1 VREILSCLGIAK
13 VGASVQAFSTIVG
26 SVALGSFNLFDLDIE
41 VDDDQLSEPIQRG
54 LTRGWYEVDEVGL
67 IRHAVKPGDRVLD
80 LGAGLGVTAMVAARI
95 VGAEAVWAFEANP
108 GLIGQL
114 KRNLLRNGLELKVD
128 NAVLL
133 PRAQA
138 ATEPVIK
145 LNLGSEFWGSSVLSG
160 DGSKPGGVAEVPT
173 QCLEDVIAAHR
184 ANVLVMD
191 IEGLEVE
198 ILETARLDGIDK
210 IIVEI
215 HYDKVGRQR
224 TNRAIFDLAREGLEI
239 DLQRAY
245 RGVLL
250 LTRQNAR
257 TAA

>member
-1 VREILSCLGIAK
+1 M
-13 VGASVQAFSTIVG
+13 FS
-26 SVALGSFNLFDLDIE
+26 LFGLELE

-67 IRHAVKPGDRVLD
+67 IRHAVQPGDRVID
-80 LGAGLGVTAMVAARI
+80 MGAGLGVTAMIAARI
-95 VGAEAVWAFEANP
+95 VGPEAVWAYEANP
-108 GLIGQL
+108 GLIPM
-114 KRNLLRNGLELKVD
+114 LLRNFRRNNLDLAVE

-133 PRAQA
+133 PRTQA
-138 ATEPVIK
+138 EHKPAVK
-145 LNLGSEFWGSSVLSG
+145 LNLGAEFWGSSVVPSEAAAKVV
-160 DGSKPGGVAEVPT
+160 DVPT

-191 IEGLEVE
+191 VEGLEVE
-198 ILETARLDGIDK
+198 ILETAKLDAIDK

-215 HYDKVGRQR
+215 HYDKIGRKR
-224 TNRAIFDLAREGLEI
+224 TNRAIFSLAMQGLEV

-250 LTRQNAR
+250 ITRTSDRVA
-257 TAA
+257 T